1 MALTWNVKECDQSAC
16 WNDQMVMTTTCE
28 CMIWATMVLGID
40 EITTV
45 TVKEFAFRLEA
56 DRRLVGTFRNCGLP
70 FTIEDVRPFIG
81 LKTNATRKTRAQWSK
96 NLIKTFED
104 TTFKRA
110 NA

>member
-1 MALTWNVKECDQSAC
+1 MALTWNIKECDQSAC
-16 WNDQMVMTTTCE
+16 WNSQMMITDECE

-45 TVKEFAFRLEA
+45 TVKEFAFRLET
-56 DRRLVGTFRNCGLP
+56 DRRLVGTFSNGGQP
-70 FTIEDVRPFIG
+70 FTVESVRPFIG

-96 NLIKTFED
+96 TLIKTFED
-104 TTFKRA
+104 FTFNKE